1 MVGLDEQGTTRRR
14 IHVAAV
20 DAFLLTGVAGVLLLV
35 LLSLFFVEPSVW
47 SEVLSQLVLVGSVLG
62 GTALAWRLHGHRLTR
77 ATWVSVVLCAVGGA
91 IVAVPV
97 FLALVTL
104 GRLVPLPADLQE
116 GPWGAVLIVTLGV
129 VAFLAVPVVNS
140 IRELGSR
147 SAGREM
153 AGLRLGALVG
163 IIAVIIVTVSIGG
176 ELAEAAMF
184 MAPVAAASATAIVG
198 VAALDKRRA
207 RHNSAHSG

>member
-1 MVGLDEQGTTRRR
+1 MLRLDEQGTTWRR

-20 DAFLLTGVAGVLLLV
+20 DAFLLTGAAGVLLLV

-77 ATWVSVVLCAVGGA
+77 VTWVSVVLCAVGGA

-116 GPWGAVLIVTLGV
+116 GPWGAVLIVTLVV

-140 IRELGSR
+140 IRKFGSR
-147 SAGREM
+147 SAGREL
-153 AGLRLGALVG
+153 AGLRLGALVV

-198 VAALDKRRA
+198 VAAIDKRRA
-207 RHNSAHSG
+207 RHNSAHPG